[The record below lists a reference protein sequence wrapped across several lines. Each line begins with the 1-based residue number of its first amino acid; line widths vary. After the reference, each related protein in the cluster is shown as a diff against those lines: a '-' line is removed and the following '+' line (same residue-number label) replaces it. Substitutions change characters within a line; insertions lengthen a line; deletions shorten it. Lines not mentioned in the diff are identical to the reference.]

1 CSHTLCSLVVE
12 PAVGCR
18 GGATPDAGS
27 RGGNALQ
34 SSSPDARPVT
44 LTSGPWRGEEF
55 SSPKIYVHRN
65 GDTSSDSGDELSV
78 CLHPAP
84 GLVVPGSGTSMP
96 ARGTRA
102 ASRLLD
108 RQRGQEAG
116 PEQPALMLENHSYE
130 ADAASTTSKDSTAPL
145 RSRLTDKEQMNRAK
159 FSTQQHPNHTDRHK
173 TQHRREPSVISQA
186 SLAFLSITKS
196 FIKARSRSRVLLHNI
211 SRRAQQLPGPWGVVQ
226 ARKEAARKLTER
238 RRAEEEER
246 DSLQHNPSNTSLATR
261 CPTFATVTDHASP
274 PLLPTASGFPHHST
288 SAPPTHRSLCPPP
301 SQPAPPPLHPLYP
314 TPSLNPHTPSPGAT
328 NPGCSQNTAHPLIRP
343 RTAHPPPQRLSSTS
357 QLSPPPDTLLPR
369 GPPMT
374 AAGRE
379 EGEGL
384 LLRRSSSLNHLDP
397 PLSWVAPGQL
407 QPPSPSS
414 ATPAAGLPAP
424 VRSHLGRAVGSAPG
438 YVLLPQLLPLA
449 VEVPG
454 ERGRGGVA
462 SNLAATPCQLAAS
475 PGTGLTPRPPHP
487 SSAHPAGVQPA
498 ATMTLGLPP
507 GLVWAPEALRGPAA
521 PLAAVLP
528 PGPPLCRPLRAAFAP
543 SPAHSPSSAHSP
555 DPFTPRTRGLAE
567 VSQARRKPPL
577 RPSTSNRVSPSQ
589 QPNHWRQG
597 LLTAIASS
605 NISAESS
612 SGVLGSSVIAR
623 PDELVTAGL
632 QGRLHA
638 HTMHANPVRSLPG
651 SHRTTRN
658 GSIAIWG
665 AGFPEQHTTEH
676 DPVAAAQAW
685 VQTSGQRA
693 AVEEVPRTYNRVCS
707 SGWSERKSA
716 QRHGENER
724 PRRLKR
730 SKPRRCPSAKPSN

>member
-1 CSHTLCSLVVE
+1 
-12 PAVGCR
+12 
-18 GGATPDAGS
+18 
-27 RGGNALQ
+27 
-34 SSSPDARPVT
+34 
-44 LTSGPWRGEEF
+44 
-55 SSPKIYVHRN
+55 
-65 GDTSSDSGDELSV
+65 
-78 CLHPAP
+78 
-84 GLVVPGSGTSMP
+84 
-96 ARGTRA
+96 
-102 ASRLLD
+102 
-108 RQRGQEAG
+108 
-116 PEQPALMLENHSYE
+116 
-130 ADAASTTSKDSTAPL
+130 
-145 RSRLTDKEQMNRAK
+145 
-159 FSTQQHPNHTDRHK
+159 
-173 TQHRREPSVISQA
+173 
-186 SLAFLSITKS
+186 
-196 FIKARSRSRVLLHNI
+196 
-211 SRRAQQLPGPWGVVQ
+211 
-226 ARKEAARKLTER
+226 
-238 RRAEEEER
+238 
-246 DSLQHNPSNTSLATR
+246 
-261 CPTFATVTDHASP
+261 
-274 PLLPTASGFPHHST
+274 
-288 SAPPTHRSLCPPP
+288 
-301 SQPAPPPLHPLYP
+301 
-314 TPSLNPHTPSPGAT
+314 
-328 NPGCSQNTAHPLIRP
+328 
-343 RTAHPPPQRLSSTS
+343 
-357 QLSPPPDTLLPR
+357 
-369 GPPMT
+369 MT

-424 VRSHLGRAVGSAPG
+424 VSSHLGRAVGSAPG
-438 YVLLPQLLPLA
+438 YVLLPQLQPLA
-449 VEVPG
+449 VGAPG

-462 SNLAATPCQLAAS
+462 SNLAATPCQLGAS

-498 ATMTLGLPP
+498 PTITLGLPP

-623 PDELVTAGL
+623 PDELVSAGL

-638 HTMHANPVRSLPG
+638 HTMHASPVRSLPG

-665 AGFPEQHTTEH
+665 AGFPEQHTAGH

-724 PRRLKR
+724 LSVPGALGERPISAVQRMARALSRR
-730 SKPRRCPSAKPSN
+730 